1 MARPRVGSLRPRGA
15 ARRRRRREGRLR
27 AGRTPPVPGR
37 AGRGP
42 GGRLRPGGH
51 RLCRGDA
58 GPRSCAARPDWRKIR
73 DMRRHVRVFPVGFRS
88 AVPGR
93 RNTPGPS
100 VRGAG
105 RGARGLADCAPAA
118 EDSRHA
124 PAVGRG
130 PAVALRDRCA
140 ARWRAEIRATPE
152 RSARAVGRGR
162 SWRCGIGARRGGGWR
177 AGACPAGPFRGR
189 ATVPRPRAAWPR
201 PASADRPVGRICR
214 RPAIPAGPEGTGRS
228 FLPGAVRVPGGS
240 AAGWRGCGPPGTVP
254 APEGLPAMP
263 ARGRQPRGPS
273 RRRSL

>member
-27 AGRTPPVPGR
+27 PGRTPSVPGR

-105 RGARGLADCAPAA
+105 RGARGLADCTPAA

-130 PAVALRDRCA
+130 PAVGLRDRCA

-152 RSARAVGRGR
+152 RWARAVGRGR

-189 ATVPRPRAAWPR
+189 ATVPRPARGLAPSCQRGPSGRQDLPAPGNSCRAGGDGPELSAGCGARSGRFRGGMAGLRAAWHGPCYR
-201 PASADRPVGRICR
+201 GAAGSA
-214 RPAIPAGPEGTGRS
+214 GTGQ
-228 FLPGAVRVPGGS
+228 
-240 AAGWRGCGPPGTVP
+240 AAPWTFT
-254 APEGLPAMP
+254 
-263 ARGRQPRGPS
+263 
-273 RRRSL
+273 